1 MNRFNVF
8 DLPLEGLKLIE
19 RQRLVDSRG
28 YLSRLFCAQEL
39 SVAGW
44 HLPIAQINHTFTA
57 RRGTV
62 RGIHYQKPPKAEMK
76 LVTCIRGE
84 VWDVAVDL
92 RYGSPTFLN
101 WHAEIL
107 SEHNNS
113 SLLIPEGFG
122 HGFQVIEPE
131 SELLYLHTE
140 YHEDSS
146 EAGLRYDDPML
157 GVIWPIA
164 VSNFSERD
172 ANHPL
177 IDVSFRGVNV

>member
-19 RQRLVDSRG
+19 RERLVDSRG
-28 YLSRLFCAQEL
+28 YFSRLFCAQEL
-39 SVAGW
+39 SAAGW
-44 HLPIAQINHTFTA
+44 HLPIAQMNHTFTA
-57 RRGTV
+57 KRGTV

-76 LVTCIRGE
+76 LVTCIKGE

-92 RYGSPTFLN
+92 RNGSPTFLK

-107 SEHNNS
+107 SEQNNR
-113 SLLIPEGFG
+113 SLLIPEGFA

-140 YHEDSS
+140 YHDGNN

-157 GVIWPIA
+157 GVMWPIE
-164 VSNFSERD
+164 VSNFSVRD
-172 ANHPL
+172 ANHAL
-177 IDVSFRGVNV
+177 IDRSFQGVNS